1 MAASREKVNFYRSS
15 VINLLENAGWQLIN
29 DSSYIQSP
37 GDGLWWVTCLTFKN
51 GDDKKTLHYSG
62 TTRDTLNY
70 FVGARDALLY
80 LAEF

>member
-15 VINLLENAGWQLIN
+15 VINLLENTGWQLIN
-29 DSSYIQSP
+29 DTSYIQSP
-37 GDGLWWVTCLTFKN
+37 SDGLWWVISLTFKN

-70 FVGARDALLY
+70 FIGARDALLY